1 MTPKLT
7 HESNNRVCRLRSK
20 LYSQV
25 EQTIPQTQMN
35 NVQRYNPTSYDT
47 IIIYHI
53 YGQTIQNNFTLRY
66 KSNSKKQLIEAQGL

>member
-25 EQTIPQTQMN
+25 EQTIPQTQRN
-35 NVQRYNPTSYDT
+35 NGQRYNPTSMT
-47 IIIYHI
+47 
-53 YGQTIQNNFTLRY
+53 Q
-66 KSNSKKQLIEAQGL
+66 

>member
-25 EQTIPQTQMN
+25 EQTIPQKQRN
-35 NVQRYNPTSYDT
+35 NGQRYNPTSMT
-47 IIIYHI
+47 
-53 YGQTIQNNFTLRY
+53 Q
-66 KSNSKKQLIEAQGL
+66 